1 MRRINLKDDFR
12 KLATLI
18 SQGKFGEL
26 KTRILQITPGINRI
40 RSKFIIKQLHRKY
53 SKFVELYPSKYNL
66 LMGGGA

>member
-1 MRRINLKDDFR
+1 MRRVNLKDDFQ
-12 KLATLI
+12 KLKTLI

-40 RSKFIIKQLHRKY
+40 RSKFIIKQLRRKY
-53 SKFVELYPSKYNL
+53 SKFVERYPSKYNS